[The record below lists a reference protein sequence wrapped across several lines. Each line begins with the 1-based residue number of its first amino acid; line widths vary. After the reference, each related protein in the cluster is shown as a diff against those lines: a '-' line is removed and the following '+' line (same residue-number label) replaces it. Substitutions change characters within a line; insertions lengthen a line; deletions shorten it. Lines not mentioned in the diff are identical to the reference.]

1 MTENSFERD
10 GFLSEICYWKKD
22 EVIEFSFFININTI
36 EIKILRF

>member
-22 EVIEFSFFININTI
+22 EVIEIRFFINTI